1 MSFSDGVAAGG
12 AVVGEQ
18 READGLGGAFGDGLR
33 AAVTVEVGG
42 GEARIGGIDLD
53 G

>member
-42 GEARIGGIDLD
+42 GGIDLD